1 MSNFI
6 YLSKRNN
13 IDDWGKSF
21 GVVSIGVLKIGAFG
35 FIFSSANLNINPDS
49 GNTSYITILT

>member
-1 MSNFI
+1 MLNFI
-6 YLSKRNN
+6 YLNKRNN

-21 GVVSIGVLKIGAFG
+21 GVASIGVLKIGLFG
-35 FIFSSANLNINPDS
+35 FITSSAININPDS

>member
-1 MSNFI
+1 MLNFI
-6 YLSKRNN
+6 YLNKRNN

-21 GVVSIGVLKIGAFG
+21 GVASIGVLKIGVFG
-35 FIFSSANLNINPDS
+35 FITSSANLNINPDS

>member
-1 MSNFI
+1 MLNFI
-6 YLSKRNN
+6 CLNKRNN

-21 GVVSIGVLKIGAFG
+21 GVASTGVLKIGVFG
-35 FIFSSANLNINPDS
+35 FITSSANLNINPDS